1 LLASLPRRTRGVFP
15 TPDAGDKKFKRRKRG
30 DITIP
35 YLRLL
40 TPGLHTL
47 IVDHGRPRWRSLG
60 VPVGGAA
67 DRFALAIGNALVGN
81 PPDAAA
87 LEISLN
93 GPTLTA
99 DSDIA
104 CVLYGAPF
112 EMTIDGSPQE
122 TGKTF
127 TLHSGEE
134 LRIGG
139 TPSGMRAYLCVRGGL
154 QTPTILGSRSS
165 LEPLRAEAELP
176 CQTAVTH
183 IRHFHH
189 DFAWNA
195 EPRLLRVVDGGQAD
209 WFRADEFYRQAF
221 TVTPAS
227 NRMGLRL
234 SGLYLSPPE
243 TGEEGGG
250 ARELVS
256 EPVCPGSV
264 QVTRDGQCI
273 VLGVDG
279 QTIGGYP
286 KIAQVVSAD
295 LDKLAQL
302 RPGESIRFERVTLE
316 TAEALYRAKQIELRE
331 WLTRLRTAEAFAAV

>member
-1 LLASLPRRTRGVFP
+1 MP
-15 TPDAGDKKFKRRKRG
+15 
-30 DITIP
+30 I
-35 YLRLL
+35 
-40 TPGLHTL
+40 
-47 IVDHGRPRWRSLG
+47 
-60 VPVGGAA
+60 GGAA
-67 DRFALAIGNALVGN
+67 DRFALDIGNALVGN
-81 PPDAAA
+81 PPGTAA

-93 GPTLTA
+93 GPTLTS
-99 DSDIA
+99 DSDVA

-112 EMTIDGSPQE
+112 EMTIGGA
-122 TGKTF
+122 TYAAGKTF
-127 TLHSGEE
+127 TLHSGEQ

-139 TPSGMRAYLCVRGGL
+139 TPLGMRAYLCARGGL
-154 QTPTILGSRSS
+154 QSPIVLDSRSS

-176 CQTAVTH
+176 CQVGVIH
-183 IRHFHH
+183 VRHFRH
-189 DFAWNA
+189 DFVWNA

-209 WFRADEFYRQAF
+209 WFHADEFYSQSF

-234 SGLYLSPPE
+234 RGAALTLPE
-243 TGEEGGG
+243 
-250 ARELVS
+250 RELES

-286 KIAQVVSAD
+286 KIAQVISAD

-302 RPGESIRFERVTLE
+302 RPGESIRFQRVTLAS
-316 TAEALYRAKQIELRE
+316 AEALYRAKQTELRE
-331 WLTRLRTAEAFAAV
+331 WLTRLRTAEAFAS

>member
-1 LLASLPRRTRGVFP
+1 
-15 TPDAGDKKFKRRKRG
+15 
-30 DITIP
+30 
-35 YLRLL
+35 
-40 TPGLHTL
+40 
-47 IVDHGRPRWRSLG
+47 

-93 GPTLTA
+93 GPNLA
-99 DSDIA
+99 SDSELA

-112 EMTIDGSPQE
+112 EVTLNGTVWE
-122 TGKTF
+122 AGKTF
-127 TLHSGEE
+127 TLRPGEE

-139 TPSGMRAYLCVRGGL
+139 TPHGVRAYLCVHGGL
-154 QTPTILGSRSS
+154 QTPIVLGSRSS
-165 LEPLRAEAELP
+165 LEPLRAGAELP
-176 CQTAVTH
+176 CQPGVIH
-183 IRHFHH
+183 VRHFEH

-195 EPRLLRVVDGGQAD
+195 EPRLLRAVDGVQAD
-209 WFRADEFYRQAF
+209 WFNLGEFYPQAF
-221 TVTPAS
+221 IVTPAS

-234 SGLYLSPPE
+234 RGEALTLPE
-243 TGEEGGG
+243 
-250 ARELVS
+250 RELIS

-273 VLGVDG
+273 LLGVDG

-302 RPGESIRFERVTLE
+302 RPGEQVRFQRVPLE
-316 TAEALYRAKQIELRE
+316 TAEALYRAKQAELRE
-331 WLTRLRTAEAFAAV
+331 WITRLRTAEVFAS

>member
-1 LLASLPRRTRGVFP
+1 M
-15 TPDAGDKKFKRRKRG
+15 G
-30 DITIP
+30 DIAIP
-35 YLRLL
+35 CLRLL
-40 TPGLHTL
+40 APGLHTL

-93 GPTLTA
+93 GPTLAT
-99 DSDIA
+99 DSEVA
-104 CVLYGAPF
+104 CALYGAPF
-112 EMTIDGSPQE
+112 EMTIDGSAHYA
-122 TGKTF
+122 GKTC
-127 TLHSGEE
+127 TLHPGEE

-139 TPSGMRAYLCVRGGL
+139 TARGMRAYLCVRGGL
-154 QTPTILGSRSS
+154 QTPIILDSRSS
-165 LEPLRAEAELP
+165 LEPLRAGVGLP
-176 CQTAVTH
+176 CQGGSLHV
-183 IRHFHH
+183 RHFRH
-189 DFAWNA
+189 DFGWNA
-195 EPRLLRVVDGGQAD
+195 APHLLRVVDGTQAD
-209 WFRADEFYRQAF
+209 WFRVEEFYGPSFA
-221 TVTPAS
+221 VTPAS

-234 SGLYLSPPE
+234 RGPPLSPPIL
-243 TGEEGGG
+243 GGEGGG
-250 ARELVS
+250 ERELMS

-264 QVTRDGQCI
+264 QVTHDGQCI

-302 RPGESIRFERVTLE
+302 RPGEAIRFERVTLA
-316 TAEALYRAKQIELRE
+316 TAEALHRAKQAELRE
-331 WLTRLRTAEAFAAV
+331 WLTRLRTAEAFAS

>member
-1 LLASLPRRTRGVFP
+1 
-15 TPDAGDKKFKRRKRG
+15 
-30 DITIP
+30 
-35 YLRLL
+35 LRLV
-40 TPGLHTL
+40 TPGLCTL
-47 IVDHGRPRWRSLG
+47 IVDDGRPRWRSLG

-67 DRFALAIGNALVGN
+67 DRFALAIGNALAGN

-93 GPTLTA
+93 GPTLSA
-99 DSDIA
+99 DSEVA

-112 EMTIDGSPQE
+112 EMTIAGYPRDA
-122 TGKTF
+122 GKTF
-127 TLHSGEE
+127 TLRRGEE
-134 LRIGG
+134 LRIDA
-139 TPSGMRAYLCVRGGL
+139 TPSGMRGYLCVRGGL
-154 QTPTILGSRSS
+154 QTPIVLDSRSS
-165 LEPLRAEAELP
+165 LEPLRVGAELP
-176 CQTAVTH
+176 CQSGVIH
-183 IRHFHH
+183 VRHFHH

-195 EPRLLRVVDGGQAD
+195 EPRLLRVVDGAQAD
-209 WFRADEFYRQAF
+209 WFLAEEFYARSF

-234 SGLYLSPPE
+234 R
-243 TGEEGGG
+243 GG
-250 ARELVS
+250 ALTLPERELES

-295 LDKLAQL
+295 LDKVAQL
-302 RPGESIRFERVTLE
+302 RPGESMRFERVTLE
-316 TAEALYRAKQIELRE
+316 IAEPLYRTKQAELRE
-331 WLTRLRTAEAFAAV
+331 WLTRLRTAEAFG

>member
-1 LLASLPRRTRGVFP
+1 MATLAV
-15 TPDAGDKKFKRRKRG
+15 AN
-30 DITIP
+30 
-35 YLRLL
+35 
-40 TPGLHTL
+40 PGLCTL
-47 IVDHGRPRWRSLG
+47 IVDHGRPRSRSLG

-81 PPDAAA
+81 PEDAAA
-87 LEISLN
+87 LEISLH

-99 DSDIA
+99 DEDIA

-112 EMTIDGSPQE
+112 DMTLGGRIQE

-127 TLHSGEE
+127 SLSRGEE

-154 QTPTILGSRSS
+154 HTPFVLGSRSS
-165 LEPLRAEAELP
+165 LEPLRAGAELP
-176 CQTAVTH
+176 CQASVTSV
-183 IRHFHH
+183 RHFRHA
-189 DFAWNA
+189 FTWNA
-195 EPRLLRVVDGGQAD
+195 EPRLLRAMDGLQAS
-209 WFRADEFYRQAF
+209 WFRVEDFYGQDF
-221 TVTPAS
+221 TVSPAC

-234 SGLYLSPPE
+234 QAPPLFPPCI
-243 TGEEGGG
+243 GEEKGRPS
-250 ARELVS
+250 RELES

-286 KIAQVVSAD
+286 KIAQVVEAD

-302 RPGESIRFERVTLE
+302 RPGETICFQRVTLE
-316 TAEALYRAKQIELRE
+316 IAEALYRAKRAELRE
-331 WLTRLRTAEAFAAV
+331 WLTRLRTMEAFAS

>member
-1 LLASLPRRTRGVFP
+1 
-15 TPDAGDKKFKRRKRG
+15 
-30 DITIP
+30 
-35 YLRLL
+35 LRLL
-40 TPGLHTL
+40 SPGLCSL

-67 DRFALAIGNALVGN
+67 DRFALAIGNALADN

-87 LEISLN
+87 LEVSLQ
-93 GPTLTA
+93 GPTLT
-99 DSDIA
+99 SDDDVA

-112 EMTIDGSPQE
+112 AMTIDGSPHDA
-122 TGKTF
+122 GKTF
-127 TLHSGEE
+127 TLHRGEE

-154 QTPTILGSRSS
+154 QTPIVLESRSS
-165 LEPLRAEAELP
+165 LEPLRAGALLP
-176 CQTAVTH
+176 CQSGIIHV
-183 IRHFHH
+183 RHFRH
-189 DFAWNA
+189 DFVWNA

-209 WFRADEFYRQAF
+209 WFRVEEFYGQSF

-234 SGLYLSPPE
+234 SSRALTMLE
-243 TGEEGGG
+243 
-250 ARELVS
+250 RELES

-302 RPGESIRFERVTLE
+302 RPGETIRFERVTLAA
-316 TAEALYRAKQIELRE
+316 AEALYRAKQAELRE
-331 WLTRLRTAEAFAAV
+331 WLTRLRIAFV

>member
-1 LLASLPRRTRGVFP
+1 
-15 TPDAGDKKFKRRKRG
+15 
-30 DITIP
+30 
-35 YLRLL
+35 
-40 TPGLHTL
+40 
-47 IVDHGRPRWRSLG
+47 VDHGRPRWRSLG
-60 VPVGGAA
+60 VSVGGAA
-67 DRFALAIGNALVGN
+67 DRFALAIGNALIGN

-93 GPTLTA
+93 GPTLSA

-112 EMTIDGSPQE
+112 EMTIDGSAQDA
-122 TGKTF
+122 GKTF
-127 TLHSGEE
+127 TLPRGEE

-154 QTPTILGSRSS
+154 QTPIVLGSRSS
-165 LEPLRAEAELP
+165 LEPLRAGAELP
-176 CQTAVTH
+176 CQSGVTH
-183 IRHFHH
+183 VRHFSHE
-189 DFAWNA
+189 FAWNA

-209 WFRADEFYRQAF
+209 WFRDDEFYGQSF

-227 NRMGLRL
+227 DRMGLRL
-234 SGLYLSPPE
+234 RGAALTPPQ
-243 TGEEGGG
+243 
-250 ARELVS
+250 RELVS

-286 KIAQVVSAD
+286 KIAQVISAD

-302 RPGESIRFERVTLE
+302 RPGESVRFERVSLAV
-316 TAEALYRAKQIELRE
+316 AEALYRGKQAELRE
-331 WLTRLRTAEAFAAV
+331 WLTRLRTAEAFAS